1 MIARPAPLSAP
12 ATLSAP
18 ALLPCALLLS
28 CTLIG
33 CGQETDLN
41 KIHSL
46 PPGGTGAISGR
57 VCDEARGQWLEGASV
72 YTHLVSDEGELLAT
86 RETQTDDRGNFLLEN
101 LAEGRYTVYV
111 QYGSALLDTIDGI
124 EVFDEEIALEPPEC
138 SSDLVLEIAVV
149 TGDYDDYAEVLSAV
163 GVSASTVINGRQG
176 QELAEFLRSDLSSYD
191 AILFPGGAIEEDAF
205 YDLDG
210 SAPDSLAA
218 IHDNISRYVRQGGRL
233 YLSDWSYDL
242 IEALWPDA
250 AEFYGADRTPNAA
263 EVGAV
268 DTVTATI
275 EDSTLEDAVGSAT
288 IRILYDMETW
298 PVAES
303 VGPDTEILLSG
314 PAPVREGLALSEVA
328 DAPLALRFAA
338 GDGSVTWT
346 SWRQQSNLENDGRRL
361 CRWLF
366 DDLISAAEQAE

>member
-1 MIARPAPLSAP
+1 MIARTSL
-12 ATLSAP
+12 P
-18 ALLPCALLLS
+18 ALCSGAILFLL
-28 CTLIG
+28 TG
-33 CGQETDLN
+33 CSQESDLN
-41 KIHSL
+41 KIFSV

-72 YTHLVSDEGELLAT
+72 YTHLVSDDGELLAT
-86 RETQTDDRGNFLLEN
+86 RETTTDDRGNFLLED

-149 TGDYDDYAEVLSAV
+149 TGDYDDYEEVLSAV
-163 GVSASTVINGRQG
+163 GVTASTVINGQQG
-176 QELAEFLRSDLSSYD
+176 QELREFLRSDLSSYD

-205 YDLDG
+205 YDLD
-210 SAPDSLAA
+210 SSDPDGLQAT
-218 IHDNISRYVRQGGRL
+218 HDNLSQYVRQGGRL

-242 IEALWPDA
+242 LEALWPDA
-250 AEFYGADRTPNAA
+250 AEFYGQDRTPNAA

-275 EDSTLEDAVGSAT
+275 EEPSLEDAIGANS

-298 PVAES
+298 PVAEA
-303 VGPDTEILLSG
+303 VGPDTEILISG
-314 PAPVREGLALSEVA
+314 AAPVREGLTLSEIPNA
-328 DAPLALRFAA
+328 TLALRFPV

-366 DDLISAAEQAE
+366 DDLITAAEQAAE